1 MMNKV
6 KAELI
11 RRFEENNWNEI
22 TITMKCDNAVVVI
35 TPCTMGCVPMNKIED
50 VDYFL
55 MKCTTINTC
64 GSENLDDI
72 VKFLVNYEKEVKE
85 NETDIEKC
93 RKYWEKH
100 VKNSTDKYMDDFY
113 SDWHKDLFGY
123 RPRRRDI
130 FPA

>member
-11 RRFEENNWNEI
+11 RRFKENNFNEI
-22 TITMKCDNAVVVI
+22 KLTMKYDNAVVVI

-50 VDYFL
+50 VEYFL
-55 MKCTTINTC
+55 MKCTTINTY
-64 GSENLDDI
+64 GSENLDD
-72 VKFLVNYEKEVKE
+72 VVDFLVNYENEVKE
-85 NETDIEKC
+85 NEEQIEKC
-93 RKYWEKH
+93 RKYWEEH
-100 VKNSTDKYMDDFY
+100 VRYSTDKYMDDFY

-123 RPRRRDI
+123 RPRRRDK